1 MFSLSLSHAHEIM
14 MYLSLFIVD
23 LNGGIGIAEM
33 VYNTN
38 LMILVGGGE
47 SPKWPTNK
55 CMLWDDAVQKIIG
68 ELSFNA

>member
-1 MFSLSLSHAHEIM
+1 ML
-14 MYLSLFIVD
+14 MYLCLFTID

-38 LMILVGGGE
+38 LMVLVGGGE
-47 SPKWPTNK
+47 RPKWPTNK